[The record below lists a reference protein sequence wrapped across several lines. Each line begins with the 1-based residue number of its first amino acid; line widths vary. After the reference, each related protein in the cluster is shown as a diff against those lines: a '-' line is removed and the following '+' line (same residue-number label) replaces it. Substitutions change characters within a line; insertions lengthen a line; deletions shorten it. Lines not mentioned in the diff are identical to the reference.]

1 MGQKPLCHT
10 VLVAYGYPS
19 RGIFLQRRGGIF
31 HRIAFLGDTEHG
43 NIIQGIMSV
52 VENDT
57 YTDVTLDLRYKNT
70 GSSEWVYAESKTQKF
85 GDGDDEGWII
95 TKIPTC
101 TENGEKTRYIEDE
114 DIYETEVIPAT
125 GHSLQSMSQMEM
137 PHVRRREPR
146 RQNVTITAE
155 KRILS

>member
-1 MGQKPLCHT
+1 M
-10 VLVAYGYPS
+10 
-19 RGIFLQRRGGIF
+19 
-31 HRIAFLGDTEHG
+31 
-43 NIIQGIMSV
+43 
-52 VENDT
+52 
-57 YTDVTLDLRYKNT
+57 TLDLRYKNT

-125 GHSLQSMSQMEM
+125 GHSFTKYESDGNATCSQKGTKTAKCDNNCGEKDTIIDDETTV
-137 PHVRRREPR
+137 PHDYQTVWTVKKKAS
-146 RQNVTITAE
+146 QTSDGYKAHVCKTASQPAR
-155 KRILS
+155 KLRVYTG

>member
-1 MGQKPLCHT
+1 M
-10 VLVAYGYPS
+10 
-19 RGIFLQRRGGIF
+19 
-31 HRIAFLGDTEHG
+31 
-43 NIIQGIMSV
+43 
-52 VENDT
+52 
-57 YTDVTLDLRYKNT
+57 
-70 GSSEWVYAESKTQKF
+70 
-85 GDGDDEGWII
+85 II

-114 DIYETEVIPAT
+114 DIYETEVILLQDTA
-125 GHSLQSMSQMEM
+125 SQSMSQMEM